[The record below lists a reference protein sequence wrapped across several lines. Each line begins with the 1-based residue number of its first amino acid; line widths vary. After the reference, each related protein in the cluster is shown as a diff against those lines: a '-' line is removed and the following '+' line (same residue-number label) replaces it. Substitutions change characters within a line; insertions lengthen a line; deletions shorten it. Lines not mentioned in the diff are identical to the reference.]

1 MSAFLGLTLGLG
13 LFLVWWS
20 FWYEPPAPH
29 KERGKQPIR
38 NLLLRA
44 GLENVT
50 PSGLLTACGI
60 ASFITMLVVF
70 LFTGAPLI
78 ALIFGF
84 FGALLPFVLVNWRA
98 HQRTKSLR
106 EVWPDVVDHLR
117 SGVRAGMSLPE
128 ALSQL
133 SDQGPV
139 PLRPAFD
146 EFARDY
152 RVSGRFDTS
161 IENLRIRLA
170 DPVADKIIS
179 ALKLTREVG
188 GSDLG
193 QMLSTLAQFLRENVR
208 TRGELEA
215 RQSWTVNA
223 ARLSVAA
230 PWIVLLLMS
239 TQKPVAEAYSSG
251 LGGIVL
257 ISGLAISI
265 VCYQLMIRLGELPD
279 EERILK

>member
-1 MSAFLGLTLGLG
+1 MSALLGLTLGLG
-13 LFLVWWS
+13 LFLVYWS
-20 FWYEPPAPH
+20 FWHEP
-29 KERGKQPIR
+29 QPESTRAKSQRVR

-44 GLENVT
+44 GLDNVT
-50 PSGLLTACGI
+50 PSGLMMACGI

-70 LFTGAPLI
+70 IFTGAPLI
-78 ALIFGF
+78 SLIFGI
-84 FGALLPFVLVNWRA
+84 FGAALPLVLVNWRA
-98 HQRTKSLR
+98 HHRTKSLR

-133 SDQGPV
+133 SEQGPV
-139 PLRPAFD
+139 ALRPAFD

-170 DPVADKIIS
+170 DPVADKIVS

-193 QMLSTLAQFLRENVR
+193 HMLTTLAQFLRDNVR

-239 TQKPVAEAYSSG
+239 TQRPVAEAYSSG
-251 LGGIVL
+251 LGGLVL
-257 ISGLAISI
+257 ISGLIVSV

>member
-20 FWYEPPAPH
+20 FWYEPAQEPTH
-29 KERGKQPIR
+29 RKKNRIK

-44 GLENVT
+44 GLDNVT

-60 ASFITMLVVF
+60 TSFITMLVVF

-78 ALIFGF
+78 ALIFGV
-84 FGALLPFVLVNWRA
+84 FGALLPLVLVNWRA
-98 HQRTKSLR
+98 HQRAKSLR

-133 SDQGPV
+133 SEQGPAA
-139 PLRPAFD
+139 LRPAFD

-193 QMLSTLAQFLRENVR
+193 QMLTTLAQFLRENVR

-251 LGGIVL
+251 LGGMVL
-257 ISGLAISI
+257 IGGLVVSI
-265 VCYQLMIRLGELPD
+265 LCYQLMIRLGELPD

>member
-1 MSAFLGLTLGLG
+1 MSALLGLMLGLG
-13 LFLVWWS
+13 LFLIWWS
-20 FWYEPPAPH
+20 FWHEPPTEAPK
-29 KERGKQPIR
+29 KERHAIR
-38 NLLLRA
+38 NMLLRA
-44 GLENVT
+44 GLDNVS
-50 PSGLLTACGI
+50 PSGLLAACGI
-60 ASFITMLVVF
+60 AGFVTLLLVFI
-70 LFTGAPLI
+70 FTGAPLI
-78 ALIFGF
+78 ALIFGL
-84 FGALLPFVLVNWRA
+84 FGALLPIILVNWRA
-98 HQRTKSLR
+98 HQRSKNLR

-117 SGVRAGMSLPE
+117 SGVRAGLSLPE

-133 SDQGPV
+133 SEQGPV
-139 PLRPAFD
+139 ALRPAFD

-170 DPVADKIIS
+170 NPVADKIIS

-193 QMLSTLAQFLRENVR
+193 QMLGTLAQFLRDSVR

-239 TQKPVAEAYSSG
+239 TQPAVADAYSTG
-251 LGGIVL
+251 LGGLVL
-257 ISGLAISI
+257 ISGLIISV